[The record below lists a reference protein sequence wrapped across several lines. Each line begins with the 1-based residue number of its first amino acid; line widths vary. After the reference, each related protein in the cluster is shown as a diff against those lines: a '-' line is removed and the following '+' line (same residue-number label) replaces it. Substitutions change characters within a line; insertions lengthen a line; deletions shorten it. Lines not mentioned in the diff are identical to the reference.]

1 MFLVQYWTMKN
12 FILLFIGL
20 IAMARL
26 SAQTIVNTETLMLAG
41 DSGFMWTA
49 GIGGD
54 VSVGNSDVMD
64 VNADAGLTW
73 DWGRTALKV
82 IGSWNSLSE
91 EGESIQGNAFAH
103 IRAEVGDLDRLQV
116 FGFIQSSNNDVLLM
130 TSRNLVG
137 VGLKRSLWSG
147 DRSYGTA
154 SWGGFWEA
162 ESYSAEFEV
171 SPTEL
176 IRNSVVF
183 SGGWHANENLN
194 LRYTVYVQSDVR
206 QWSDSRAFFE
216 WTWDVAIANQMS
228 FEWNLGVRWDGD
240 PHAGLN
246 PVDLGSTVGLR
257 FGFDG

>member
-130 TSRNLVG
+130 T
-137 VGLKRSLWSG
+137 
-147 DRSYGTA
+147 
-154 SWGGFWEA
+154 FA
-162 ESYSAEFEV
+162 ESRWGRIEAQPV
-171 SPTEL
+171 VWRPKL
-176 IRNSVVF
+176 WNSQLGRVLGGRVV
-183 SGGWHANENLN
+183 
-194 LRYTVYVQSDVR
+194 QC
-206 QWSDSRAFFE
+206 
-216 WTWDVAIANQMS
+216 
-228 FEWNLGVRWDGD
+228 
-240 PHAGLN
+240 
-246 PVDLGSTVGLR
+246 
-257 FGFDG
+257 